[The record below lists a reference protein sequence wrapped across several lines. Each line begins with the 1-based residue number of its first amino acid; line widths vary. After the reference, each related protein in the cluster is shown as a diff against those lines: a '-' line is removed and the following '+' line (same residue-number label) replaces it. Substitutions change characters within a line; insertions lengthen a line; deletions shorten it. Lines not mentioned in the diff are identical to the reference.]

1 MQTTRD
7 NKCSCEHRG
16 RENIFQIKVAHWDS
30 AAKSVT
36 HMSATHWSAWNP
48 LCVSASWLPAT
59 ADHSPSTPSHSHTRS
74 AVAEVHMSTFQP
86 FDSSTAVLSCCL
98 CFISLQPA
106 PFLTGTVSCSH
117 SITDDGSF
125 SRHLASSPSANN
137 PCSLS
142 LLSTLPIPLY
152 PSCLSVSPSALSLPP
167 TVIDTTHSWLPRATV
182 RAARPT
188 PYTNT
193 HAHKSSPHM
202 DRRNKQICR

>member
-1 MQTTRD
+1 MLQWSVSAWDWKQASLHEIKMQTTGD

-16 RENIFQIKVAHWDS
+16 RENICQIKVAHWDS
-30 AAKSVT
+30 AAESVT

-48 LCVSASWLPAT
+48 LCVSASWLPVT

-74 AVAEVHMSTFQP
+74 AVAEVHMSIFQP
-86 FDSSTAVLSCCL
+86 FDSSTAVLSRCL

-106 PFLTGTVSCSH
+106 PFLTGTVPCSH

-142 LLSTLPIPLY
+142 LKYITHSSLPLLPFCVPLF
-152 PSCLSVSPSALSLPP
+152 ALPP
-167 TVIDTTHSWLPRATV
+167 THRH
-182 RAARPT
+182 RH
-188 PYTNT
+188 
-193 HAHKSSPHM
+193 HA
-202 DRRNKQICR
+202 